1 MAIKTIDETEG
12 LDRLT
17 ENAKL
22 VVLKAYDLARYE
34 KSLSPKKQSRVEPR
48 HLLVALSSQKG
59 GVAYRVLTRLGVKVD
74 DMLLRLIRSR
84 GMKARKIVPS
94 DDFNEIVFT
103 SFVEANKLGHVY
115 VGSEHLLLALFRHE
129 SIPVYET
136 FQVKGLSYE
145 VVKKAVTT
153 MGNYQPGIFSS
164 MPERGDN
171 EGGALEY
178 FARDMNQMAAAG
190 KFLPI
195 FGRNDEIERLIHILS
210 RKNKNN
216 PVLIGEPGVG
226 KTAIVEGFVQKIRS
240 GDVPDSLTD
249 AKVIMLD
256 LAVILAG
263 AKIRGDVEERLIA
276 VIEELKEDPNKIVFI
291 DEIHMIIGAGTG
303 GGGGG
308 MDIANLLKPHL
319 TSGDIKVIGATTFDE
334 YQKYFEEDNALSR
347 RFQPIQVEE
356 ISVQDSEK
364 LMNFVRSEYEKF
376 HGIKIGD
383 DALIEAVK
391 LGHRYITDRYLPDKA
406 LDLIDETAAKKRLVQ
421 RGAFKKS
428 ELSKR
433 LDQLDKKKRRAF
445 EAGDFETA
453 AELQNESKKISK
465 QLREAQKRLKTT
477 RKRLKIDAE
486 DIREVV
492 SKITGIPLNTLTK
505 SDKQGLKNL
514 QKDLASRIIGQ
525 QEAIASVSNALK
537 RARVGLVDQ
546 DRPLAS
552 FLFLGPTGVGKTETG
567 KVIAEN
573 LFGDENALV
582 QINMSEY
589 MEAHSVS
596 KIIGSPPGY
605 VGYSEG
611 GQLTEKIRRK
621 PYSVIL
627 FDEMEKAHPDTLNIL
642 LQILDEGEVKDSKG
656 RMVNFRNTIII
667 MTSNIGAEEIA
678 DDEVLGFDI
687 GESASSSGSEE
698 NSGEDGED
706 RAYVDMKKKLMVELK
721 SEMRPEFLNR
731 IDDIVIF
738 RGLDQ
743 EDAKE
748 ITKLL
753 LEELSRRLEEFD
765 INLSVSKKAIDEIV
779 ERGFSSEYGARNLR
793 RKIQEIVE
801 VELSNMILEGK
812 IDVEDQEE
820 KKVGVNFR
828 KDKFVFE
835 IK

>member
-1 MAIKTIDETEG
+1 MATKTIDETEG

-17 ENAKL
+17 QNAKSII
-22 VVLKAYDLARYE
+22 LKAYDLARYE
-34 KSLSPKKQSRVEPR
+34 RFLTPKKHGLVEPR
-48 HLLVALSSQKG
+48 HLVIALLSQKS
-59 GVAYRVLTRLGVKVD
+59 GVAYRVMARLGVNAED
-74 DMLLRLIRSR
+74 ILLRLLKPR
-84 GMKARKIVPS
+84 GMKPRQVKPS
-94 DDFNEIVFT
+94 DDFNEIIFA
-103 SFVEANKLGHVY
+103 SFIESNSLGHVY
-115 VGSEHLLLALFRHE
+115 VGSEHLLLALFKNKTLKFFDHLK
-129 SIPVYET
+129 S
-136 FQVKGLSYE
+136 KGIDYE
-145 VVKKAVTT
+145 VVKKAITA

-164 MPERGDN
+164 MPGEKEKGQ
-171 EGGALEY
+171 GALEY
-178 FARDMNQMAAAG
+178 FAKDMNQMAAAG

-195 FGRNDEIERLIHILS
+195 FGRADEIERLIHILS

-276 VIEELKEDPNKIVFI
+276 VIDELKEDKNTIVFI
-291 DEIHMIIGAGTG
+291 DEIHMIVGAGTG

-334 YQKYFEEDNALSR
+334 YQRYFEDDNALSR
-347 RFQPIQVEE
+347 RFQPIQIDE
-356 ISVQDSEK
+356 ISIEDAEK
-364 LMNFVRSEYEKF
+364 LLHFVRGEYEKF
-376 HGIKIGD
+376 HGIKIGN
-383 DALIEAVK
+383 DALIEAVN
-391 LGHRYITDRYLPDKA
+391 LSHRYIPDRYLPDKA
-406 LDLIDETAAKKRLVQ
+406 LDLIDETAAKKRLAQ

-428 ELSKR
+428 ALSKE
-433 LDQLDKKKRRAF
+433 LEKIGKEKRKAF
-445 EAGDFETA
+445 EAGDFELA
-453 AELQNESKKISK
+453 ARYQD
-465 QLREAQKRLKTT
+465 REAAVKKQFQSEKSKLKTT
-477 RKRLKIDAE
+477 RKRLKINAE
-486 DIREVV
+486 DIKEVV
-492 SKITGIPLNTLTK
+492 SKITGIPLNTLSK
-505 SDKQGLKNL
+505 SDKQGLQNL
-514 QKDLASRIIGQ
+514 QKDLAARIIGQ
-525 QEAIASVSNALK
+525 SEALENVSNSLK

-546 DRPLAS
+546 NRPLAS

-567 KVIAEN
+567 KVIARN
-573 LFGDENALV
+573 LFGDESALV

-589 MEAHSVS
+589 MEPHSVS

-605 VGYSEG
+605 IGYSEG

-621 PYSVIL
+621 PYSVVL

-656 RMVNFRNTIII
+656 RTVNFRNTIII

-678 DDEVLGFDI
+678 EDEVLGFDV
-687 GESASSSGSEE
+687 GNSSAKASKPGTKEE
-698 NSGEDGED
+698 VDQ
-706 RAYVDMKKKLMVELK
+706 AYIEMKKKLLIELK

-743 EDAKE
+743 NDAKD
-748 ITKLL
+748 IAVLL
-753 LEELSRRLEEFD
+753 LNDLKERLKKFN
-765 INLSVSKKAIDEIV
+765 INLSVSRKVVNEIV
-779 ERGFSSEYGARNLR
+779 NLGFSSEYGARNLR

-801 VELSNMILEGK
+801 VGLSNMILGGEIDTKKASQVSIGVEKGK
-812 IDVEDQEE
+812 
-820 KKVGVNFR
+820 
-828 KDKFVFE
+828 FE
-835 IK
+835 FEVK